1 MSTPTMQDLIN
12 MTPEQK
18 KEFERKAQRQILTF
32 VAIKVG
38 VTVGTMIAVKALVRH
53 IEKAEQKAKS
63 L

>member
-53 IEKAEQKAKS
+53 IEKVEQKAKS